1 MDNSKEVDYLEICC
15 ELAERALHDINP
27 TVMGYKNFV
36 SGRYKL
42 TQIFIILV
50 SYFLIRTNGLTDN
63 LYIYIIVQ

>member
-15 ELAERALHDINP
+15 ELAEQALHDINP

-42 TQIFIILV
+42 TQIFIILA